1 MVWVWNEGVSGEF
14 RPNLDWLIVDSFC
27 YGISSEQFIKG
38 IAHRLLILGT
48 IQDFLSDLRS
58 NKIMVNPLVLKL
70 HRDKVLAF
78 YCDLLH
84 ERRRRGDGGGSG
96 EFDSVLNH
104 IYIIPSDCDRWKN
117 DLDNP

>member
-1 MVWVWNEGVSGEF
+1 MEKRSEEKTGEF

-27 YGISSEQFIKG
+27 YGISSKQFIES
-38 IAHRLLILGT
+38 IAHRLLGLGT

-78 YCDLLH
+78 YGDLLH
-84 ERRRRGDGGGSG
+84 E
-96 EFDSVLNH
+96 
-104 IYIIPSDCDRWKN
+104 
-117 DLDNP
+117 